1 MKTTFERAN
10 DQHVAQFIVFGNA
23 TDSKLYYD
31 LSVET
36 PVQVTEE
43 DLQKAFA
50 TGKLVISVTV
60 SDVETI
66 YVPVAVVGNKAKTVD
81 VASSTVTVTEWAA
94 KASA

>member
-23 TDSKLYYD
+23 TDNKLYYD
-31 LSVET
+31 LSAKT

-66 YVPVAVVGNKAKTVD
+66 YVPVAVVGNTAKTVD
-81 VASSTVTVTEWAA
+81 VASSTVTVTEWSA